1 MWIMWIPHTHTHT
14 HAHAH
19 NRNPYDP
26 YDADGRKGKT
36 KENKQ
41 HTHSTCSVLCS
52 KRWGQKK
59 QANKKVL
66 PVGLHHTASLLP
78 LEQSLIGSDRGAGG
92 NMGERAET
100 EMNKG
105 EEDAGAGHSRLPVPS
120 LHVLTA
126 PPPWQKIHS

>member
-1 MWIMWIPHTHTHT
+1 MVEKGKQKRTNSTHTHLT
-14 HAHAH
+14 MLPLVQYCAT
-19 NRNPYDP
+19 NVGDR
-26 YDADGRKGKT
+26 
-36 KENKQ
+36 
-41 HTHSTCSVLCS
+41 
-52 KRWGQKK
+52 KK

-66 PVGLHHTASLLP
+66 PVGLQHTASLLP

-105 EEDAGAGHSRLPVPS
+105 EEDAGAGHSQLPVPS